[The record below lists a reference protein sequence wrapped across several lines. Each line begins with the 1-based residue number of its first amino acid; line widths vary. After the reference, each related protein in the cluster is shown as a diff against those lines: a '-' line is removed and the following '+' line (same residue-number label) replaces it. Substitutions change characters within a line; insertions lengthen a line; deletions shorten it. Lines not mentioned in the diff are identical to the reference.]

1 MMPSIIII
9 GHANIASAP
18 LPQVGE
24 EIDSIQNALNKA
36 RQKGYADWREVSD
49 FSFKKL
55 ASEFNDAYI
64 SSQIRMIH
72 YIGHSN
78 KEAIISQQNGV
89 PTLLEKEDLVA
100 YLKNQKNLKI
110 IFLNSC
116 YSGEIAKELSN
127 AGVPIVVGTTDKVG
141 DHDASLIAAKFYET
155 LGGQAGKTLLAAF
168 EETSIFFKTNP
179 ALLSKQYH
187 FRGLKSPPHAQNQE
201 FAWEIYHENATEE
214 VQKWCLLPPKKY
226 ILSEASDDSRKK
238 VFCLYGRQIKE
249 YYKPLQL
256 HGSAQ
261 LDVITNGVWD
271 INENETPSFEDFLA
285 EWNAANFILHFLDGN
300 YGELRSYIQFA
311 NEKNL
316 LSNKQHI
323 FVKIDDTYELA
334 KTLISSIFDENRT
347 FPSSKGIGNWLKTL
361 KAIENTLSA
370 NPMDLFQKVFCVELP
385 LFLELQINENTLVSD
400 LESLDFEQEKK
411 NFIAGKPKL
420 FFTLIEGSIDC
431 AQTLLVKTIKKR
443 MGVASNVKIESIKVA
458 GNQSI
463 SNELQLIGS
472 LYSMLLKKFPSNFQ
486 TMASECAQAIL
497 DRKEPFILVFDNI
510 DLISANLYQSA
521 ILNQFWAEITQLYQ
535 QRSRNN
541 GYQLQYPI
549 MIFVLNYDTHLL
561 SLPLTTDD
569 EAIQIEKISPI
580 TPLSESEFNQWYG
593 QKEMTYKKITPEFE
607 LNIKNNKTQI
617 VNARRKT
624 AMIKICESIS
634 PKFVRIIEDQVL
646 KLS

>member
-420 FFTLIEGSIDC
+420 FFTLIEGSPNC
-431 AQTLLVKTIKKR
+431 AQTLLVKKIKKR
-443 MGVASNVKIESIKVA
+443 MGIGTNVKIEVLKIADNPMISDAFSFGFALLQLLHVNPKPEMIKVCV
-458 GNQSI
+458 N
-463 SNELQLIGS
+463 
-472 LYSMLLKKFPSNFQ
+472 
-486 TMASECAQAIL
+486 AIL
-497 DRKEPFILVFDNI
+497 DKKEPFVLVFENVNFPT
-510 DLISANLYQSA
+510 L
-521 ILNQFWAEITQLYQ
+521 ELYQ
-535 QRSRNN
+535 QTILKEFWGELVKTYEERTQNANYSI
-541 GYQLQYPI
+541 QFPL
-549 MIFVLNYDTHLL
+549 MIFALNYEPY
-561 SLPLTTDD
+561 SLPIPS
-569 EAIQIEKISPI
+569 AIDLHSVQIEKISPVS
-580 TPLSESEFNQWYG
+580 PLSENEYNDWYFSKENTYQRFQELITNKSKIVGNQ
-593 QKEMTYKKITPEFE
+593 
-607 LNIKNNKTQI
+607 
-617 VNARRKT
+617 RKT
-624 AMIKICESIS
+624 AMIEICKSLNS
-634 PKFVRIIEDQVL
+634 DYNIIVSKALE
-646 KLS
+646 LS